1 MIPAGGDRLGDV
13 APGAQQLLG
22 FCDEVVEVQH
32 VAVRQPHGVFAVQAR
47 VLRRQPI
54 ILDAVA
60 AEPVQERPALLE
72 RHVEPAQNHLLVLL
86 VGDAEPRPQA
96 RRLRVLAQQGE
107 TQRVDRAPRDR
118 VATVPQRVLQPEG
131 DLLRRPIRE
140 RHRADALGR
149 DTQRADE
156 MIDTGDE
163 AERLPRARARDH
175 EDGPRRRFNGEPLP
189 RERIEGHARN
199 LPISYIAHP
208 HSRGIAV
215 TLPEPNPLPD
225 DSWAVDERSLKLF
238 VDQLQEPPADRAWY
252 ELRREA
258 ERIALVP
265 GFDRL
270 ITLDANAIKELPH
283 QIDVAQRVLRDMGG
297 RAILAD
303 EVGLGK
309 TIEASIIYKELAIR
323 GLARRVL
330 ILTPAS
336 LVGQWQG
343 ELEEKFFERFD
354 TPTEADDW
362 QRITKA
368 IISHDR
374 ARSRRHAE
382 EILRHRWDLVI
393 VDEAHKVKSHRGAT
407 YRFIEKIERDFI
419 LLLTATP
426 LQNDLRELY
435 NLITLLRPGQLGTWQ
450 EFKAEHLVSGDHRQP
465 RDAEALRALT
475 HAVMIRTRRS
485 SVALDLNLPPR
496 RPRHPEVKLTRAEAD
511 LYERT
516 TEFLR
521 RLYREGFIKPVE
533 QEEAEDG
540 KRRRQPT
547 KKGILQLALIH
558 LRQRLCSSARALAES
573 LQHLGEAERISPE
586 YRAIARQLA
595 QRAQR
600 IKTHAKLDVLTK
612 LLKETPDRVVVFSD
626 HRPTIQLIE
635 ERVKQLGRKPI
646 VYWGAH
652 STAERDTRIRDF
664 HQDPR
669 SVLIATR
676 AGSEGRNLQFCNVLV
691 NYDLPW
697 NPMVVE
703 ERIGRLHRIGQTRE
717 VHIVNLA
724 AAGTI
729 ESYILQLLDQKIK
742 LFELVVGEL
751 DLILGEFGG
760 AQKFEGRLAKEWLAA
775 ESEADFAR
783 RVEAIGVD
791 IEQSSAVGK
800 DQEALNSLIA
810 PDDNALRLERRFQ
823 TLSVPGRLRLGLG
836 TSQLVKAA
844 GWDAKRHRLGV
855 HVTELLEALES
866 IEPIGG
872 VTIPQPA
879 GSHPEY
885 GELVRLTGLTSAGR
899 AITLV
904 ARVDRLPLVLVDIE
918 VEAA

>member
-1 MIPAGGDRLGDV
+1 MPRIP
-13 APGAQQLLG
+13 
-22 FCDEVVEVQH
+22 
-32 VAVRQPHGVFAVQAR
+32 
-47 VLRRQPI
+47 
-54 ILDAVA
+54 
-60 AEPVQERPALLE
+60 
-72 RHVEPAQNHLLVLL
+72 
-86 VGDAEPRPQA
+86 
-96 RRLRVLAQQGE
+96 
-107 TQRVDRAPRDR
+107 
-118 VATVPQRVLQPEG
+118 
-131 DLLRRPIRE
+131 
-140 RHRADALGR
+140 
-149 DTQRADE
+149 
-156 MIDTGDE
+156 
-163 AERLPRARARDH
+163 
-175 EDGPRRRFNGEPLP
+175 
-189 RERIEGHARN
+189 
-199 LPISYIAHP
+199 YIASPNCSSH
-208 HSRGIAV
+208 RV
-215 TLPEPNPLPD
+215 TLPHPQPD
-225 DSWAVDERSLKLF
+225 DSWAVDERSLQLF
-238 VDQLQEPPADRAWY
+238 VNQLQEPPADGAWY

-258 ERIALVP
+258 ERVALVP

-323 GLARRVL
+323 GLARRAL

-343 ELEEKFFERFD
+343 ELEEKFFERFE
-354 TPTEADDW
+354 TPTDPDDW
-362 QRITKA
+362 QRVAITRA
-368 IISHDR
+368 IVSHDR

-393 VDEAHKVKSHRGAT
+393 VDEAHKVKSERSAT

-450 EFKAEHLVSGDHRQP
+450 EFKTQHLVSGDHRQP
-465 RDAEALRALT
+465 SDPEGLRALT
-475 HAVMIRTRRS
+475 HEVMIRTRRS
-485 SVALDLNLPPR
+485 SVVDDLDLPPR

-516 TEFLR
+516 TDFLR
-521 RLYREGFIKPVE
+521 RLYREGFIQPA
-533 QEEAEDG
+533 QEEEEG
-540 KRRRQPT
+540 KPT
-547 KKGILQLALIH
+547 RKGVVQLAVIH

-573 LQHLGEAERISPE
+573 LEHLAQGEHISPA
-586 YRAIARQLA
+586 YRTIARQLA
-595 QRAQR
+595 KRAQG
-600 IKTHAKLDVLTK
+600 IKTHAKLDELTK
-612 LLKETPDRVVVFSD
+612 VLNETPDRVVVFSD

-635 ERVKQLGRKPI
+635 ERVKKLGRKPI

-652 STAERDTRIRDF
+652 ATAERDKRIRAF
-664 HQDPR
+664 HEDPR

-703 ERIGRLHRIGQTRE
+703 QRIGRLHRIGQKRE

-729 ESYILQLLDQKIK
+729 ESYILQLLDRKIK

-760 AQKFEGRLAKEWLAA
+760 AQQFEGRLAKEWLAA

-783 RVEAIGVD
+783 RVETIGAD
-791 IEQSSAVGK
+791 IEKSSAVGK
-800 DQEALNSLIA
+800 EQEQLNSLIA
-810 PDDNALRLERRFQ
+810 PDDNAMRLERRFE

-836 TSQLVKAA
+836 TSRLVKGA

-872 VTIPQPA
+872 VTPPLEPA
-879 GSHPEY
+879 GRHPEY
-885 GELVRLTGLTSAGR
+885 GELVKLTGLTSAGR

-904 ARVDRLPLVLVDIE
+904 AQVERLPLALVDIA

>member
-1 MIPAGGDRLGDV
+1 
-13 APGAQQLLG
+13 
-22 FCDEVVEVQH
+22 
-32 VAVRQPHGVFAVQAR
+32 
-47 VLRRQPI
+47 
-54 ILDAVA
+54 
-60 AEPVQERPALLE
+60 
-72 RHVEPAQNHLLVLL
+72 
-86 VGDAEPRPQA
+86 
-96 RRLRVLAQQGE
+96 
-107 TQRVDRAPRDR
+107 
-118 VATVPQRVLQPEG
+118 
-131 DLLRRPIRE
+131 
-140 RHRADALGR
+140 
-149 DTQRADE
+149 
-156 MIDTGDE
+156 
-163 AERLPRARARDH
+163 
-175 EDGPRRRFNGEPLP
+175 
-189 RERIEGHARN
+189 
-199 LPISYIAHP
+199 
-208 HSRGIAV
+208 V
-215 TLPEPNPLPD
+215 TLPVANSVLD

-238 VDQLQEPPADRAWY
+238 VDALQQPPAERAWY

-323 GLARRVL
+323 GLARRAL

-343 ELEEKFFERFD
+343 ELEEKFFERFE
-354 TPTEADDW
+354 TPAEPDDW
-362 QRITKA
+362 QRVTKA
-368 IISHDR
+368 IVSHDR

-393 VDEAHKVKSHRGAT
+393 VDEAHKVKSERGAT
-407 YRFIEKIERDFI
+407 YQFIEKIERDFI

-450 EFKAEHLVSGDHRQP
+450 EFRTQHLVSGDHRQP
-465 RDAEALRALT
+465 SDPEGLRALT

-485 SVALDLNLPPR
+485 SVVDDLDLPPR
-496 RPRHPEVKLTRAEAD
+496 RPRHPEVRLTRAEAD
-511 LYERT
+511 LYART
-516 TEFLR
+516 TDFLR
-521 RLYREGFIKPVE
+521 RLYREGFIKPAE
-533 QEEAEDG
+533 PEETEDG
-540 KRRRQPT
+540 APRKRTRR
-547 KKGILQLALIH
+547 GILQLALIH
-558 LRQRLCSSARALAES
+558 LRQRLCSSSRALAES
-573 LQHLGEAERISPE
+573 LAHLAESEHINPA
-586 YRAIARQLA
+586 YRTIAKQLA
-595 QRAQR
+595 KRAQGV
-600 IKTHAKLDVLTK
+600 KTHAKLDVLTG
-612 LLKETPDRVVVFSD
+612 LLRETPDRLVVFSD

-635 ERVKQLGRKPI
+635 ERVKKLGRKPI

-652 STAERDTRIRDF
+652 STAERDKRIRAF
-664 HQDPR
+664 HADET

-703 ERIGRLHRIGQTRE
+703 QRIGRLHRIGQKRE

-729 ESYILQLLDQKIK
+729 ESYILQLLDRKIK

-760 AQKFEGRLAKEWLAA
+760 GHQFEGRLATEWLAA
-775 ESEADFAR
+775 ESEADFER
-783 RVEAIGVD
+783 RVETIGAD
-791 IEQSSAVGK
+791 IEKSSAAGK
-800 DQEALNSLIA
+800 ELEQLNSAIA
-810 PDDNALRLERRFQ
+810 PDDNAMRLERRFD

-836 TSQLVKAA
+836 TSQLLKAT
-844 GWDAKRHRLGV
+844 GWEAKRRRLGV
-855 HVTELLEALES
+855 HLTELLEALES

-872 VTIPQPA
+872 VTTQQPA

-904 ARVDRLPLVLVDIE
+904 AQVDRLPMALVDIQAD
-918 VEAA
+918 AAT

>member
-1 MIPAGGDRLGDV
+1 MTTPA
-13 APGAQQLLG
+13 
-22 FCDEVVEVQH
+22 
-32 VAVRQPHGVFAVQAR
+32 
-47 VLRRQPI
+47 
-54 ILDAVA
+54 
-60 AEPVQERPALLE
+60 
-72 RHVEPAQNHLLVLL
+72 
-86 VGDAEPRPQA
+86 
-96 RRLRVLAQQGE
+96 
-107 TQRVDRAPRDR
+107 
-118 VATVPQRVLQPEG
+118 
-131 DLLRRPIRE
+131 
-140 RHRADALGR
+140 
-149 DTQRADE
+149 
-156 MIDTGDE
+156 
-163 AERLPRARARDH
+163 
-175 EDGPRRRFNGEPLP
+175 PLP
-189 RERIEGHARN
+189 
-199 LPISYIAHP
+199 P
-208 HSRGIAV
+208 
-215 TLPEPNPLPD
+215 PD
-225 DSWAVDERSLKLF
+225 DSWAVDDRSLQLF
-238 VDQLQEPPADRAWY
+238 TAQLREPSAERAWH

-343 ELEEKFFERFD
+343 ELQEKFFERFD
-354 TPTEADDW
+354 TPSDPDDW
-362 QRITKA
+362 NGVTRA
-368 IISHDR
+368 IVSHDR
-374 ARSRRHAE
+374 ARSRHHAE

-407 YRFIEKIERDFI
+407 YQFIEKIERDFI

-450 EFKAEHLVSGDHRQP
+450 EFKSVHLVAGDHRQP
-465 RDAEALRALT
+465 RDPEALRVLT
-475 HAVMIRTRRS
+475 HEVMIRTRRS
-485 SVALDLNLPPR
+485 SVVDDLDLPPR

-511 LYERT
+511 LYQRT

-521 RLYREGFIKPVE
+521 RLYREGFIQPAE

-540 KRRRQPT
+540 ARRRRPT
-547 KKGILQLALIH
+547 KKGILQLAVIH
-558 LRQRLCSSARALAES
+558 LRQRLCSSSRALAES
-573 LQHLGEAERISPE
+573 LAHLAKGERIRPE
-586 YRAIARQLA
+586 YRAIATQLA
-595 QRAQR
+595 KRAEG
-600 IKTHAKLDVLTK
+600 IKTHAKLEVLTEV
-612 LLKETPDRVVVFSD
+612 LRQTPDRVVVFSD

-635 ERVKQLGRKPI
+635 ERVKKLDRQAI

-652 STAERDTRIRDF
+652 STPERDKRIRAF
-664 HQDPR
+664 HEDKR

-703 ERIGRLHRIGQTRE
+703 QRIGRLHRIGQTRE

-729 ESYILQLLDQKIK
+729 ESYILQLLDRKIK

-760 AQKFEGRLAKEWLAA
+760 AQQFEGRLAEEWLAA
-775 ESEADFAR
+775 ESEEDFAR
-783 RVEAIGVD
+783 RVETIGVD
-791 IEQSSAVGK
+791 IERSSAAGK
-800 DQEALNSLIA
+800 EQEQLNSLIA
-810 PDDNALRLERRFQ
+810 PDDNAMRLERRFEG
-823 TLSVPGRLRLGLG
+823 LSVPGRLRLGLG
-836 TSQLVKAA
+836 TSQVVKAA
-844 GWDAKRHRLGV
+844 GWDKKRQQLGV
-855 HVTELLEALES
+855 HVKELLEALES

-872 VTIPQPA
+872 VTPPPQAA
-879 GSHPEY
+879 GRHPEF
-885 GELVRLTGLTSAGR
+885 GELVRLTGMSSTGR

-904 ARVDRLPLVLVDIE
+904 AQVERLPLVLVDIE
-918 VEAA
+918 AGPAA